1 MCFSDVF
8 KHPGEIET
16 EVISF
21 LPSQQKRNNTFPLRI
36 LRLCGEMP
44 NRTGRIF
51 SRRIILKQLIST
63 LLSVMFLVFL
73 PLTCHAGSDRTVTIL
88 FTGDLFGQVTPRRG

>member
-21 LPSQQKRNNTFPLRI
+21 LPSQQKRNI
-36 LRLCGEMP
+36 YSLCELCVSSEAGGEKTMTE
-44 NRTGRIF
+44 NEIAK
-51 SRRIILKQLIST
+51 I
-63 LLSVMFLVFL
+63 VADAV
-73 PLTCHAGSDRTVTIL
+73 
-88 FTGDLFGQVTPRRG
+88 